1 MKSIPKRNFVI
12 LLLVG
17 LTSVVFPQTRNLDY
31 YLNEGLQNSPLI
43 KDLQNQLGSASID
56 SLLVLARKK
65 PQVEWRSQILYPP
78 FNDHL
83 GYDEVVTDGG
93 NYQAVGYVSQNVFN
107 RKLISNEL
115 NSISTQKR
123 GLTVNRK
130 LTTAELRKSVTSL
143 YIIAYQ
149 VYSDYTFNLS
159 FLGLMT
165 EENGIAERM
174 VKAGIFSQ
182 SDFLALQVET
192 EGQKIIV
199 RQLKNEY
206 LKDIRLLNEAC
217 GLVDTS
223 SVVLMKPE
231 IELISP
237 VNYSD
242 YLLLEPY
249 KIDSLNIVN
258 EKASL
263 DLKYKPVVTWFADAG
278 ILTSRPQTF
287 YRHFG
292 ASAGISLNFPIYDGK
307 QRNLDEKKLSL
318 RENTRSFYTYNS
330 RKQYDQ
336 QYLRLKEELDGLTE
350 VRRDLDSQFRSS
362 DLLVRSLKS
371 ELEAGIIKMTDY
383 LIVLKN
389 HRNINHSITMSEIDI
404 MNIINEMNYLLAK

>member
-223 SVVLMKPE
+223 PVVLMKPE

-318 RENTRSFYTYNS
+318 RENTRSFYIYNS